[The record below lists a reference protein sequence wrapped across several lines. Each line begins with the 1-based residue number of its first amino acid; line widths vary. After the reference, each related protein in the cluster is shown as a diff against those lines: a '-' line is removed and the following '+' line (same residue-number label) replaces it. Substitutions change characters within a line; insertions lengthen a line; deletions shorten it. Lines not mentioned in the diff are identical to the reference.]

1 MSTAREASIEWVKR
15 TLSEH
20 AGATEAVAAER
31 APRLVAIAE
40 ENAIPIE
47 DLVRWIARPAPRKTW
62 TAEAFRPFAESI
74 ARVRRELAGVIQ
86 EGEWTKLC
94 PSCAEHIAH
103 CVAGVWRCPKCG
115 RVN

>member
-1 MSTAREASIEWVKR
+1 MTTAREASVEWVAR
-15 TLSEH
+15 ALAGELREPAGPAH
-20 AGATEAVAAER
+20 AHAAE
-31 APRLVAIAE
+31 LVAIAE